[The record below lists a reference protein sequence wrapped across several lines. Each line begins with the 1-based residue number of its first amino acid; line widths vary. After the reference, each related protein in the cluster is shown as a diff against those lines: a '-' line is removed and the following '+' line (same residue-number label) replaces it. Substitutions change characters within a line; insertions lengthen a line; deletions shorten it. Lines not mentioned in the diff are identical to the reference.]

1 MTYKEEIVKSCLSI
15 YYTDLLIEKGVDI
28 NDIQLISQNI
38 FHDEMISFSFYKEKT
53 KTIFNLY
60 IAKQSL
66 DKTISELRDRK
77 IKKLFDE

>member
-1 MTYKEEIVKSCLSI
+1 MEYKEEIVKSCLSI
-15 YYTDLLIEKGVDI
+15 YYPELLIEKGVDI

-53 KTIFNLY
+53 KTILNLY

-66 DKTISELRDRK
+66 DKTISKLREIK
-77 IKKLFDE
+77 INNLLNV

>member
-1 MTYKEEIVKSCLSI
+1 MYKEEIVKSCLSI
-15 YYTDLLIEKGVDI
+15 YYPELLIDKGVDI

-38 FHDEMISFSFYKEKT
+38 FHDEMISFSFYREIT
-53 KTIFNLY
+53 KTVLNLY

-66 DKTISELRDRK
+66 DKTISELRDQK

>member
-15 YYTDLLIEKGVDI
+15 YYNDLLIEKGVDV
-28 NDIQLISQNI
+28 NDIELIDQNI
-38 FHDEMISFSFYKEKT
+38 FHDQMISFSFYKEKT
-53 KTIFNLY
+53 KTILNLY

-77 IKKLFDE
+77 INKLFDE